1 MELRKIIGHFK
12 TITHHRHLVMKGCF
26 AVGLYWQGLLHDL
39 SKYSPTEFIQ
49 GCKFYVDGSRSVNN
63 EEREATGRSL
73 AWMHH
78 KGRNRHHLEYWIDYP
93 ADKNSKTPMVGVRM
107 PVNYVV
113 EMYVDRVAA
122 CKNYQKEN
130 YREGNPLEYFH
141 KGRSHLILHERTAKQ
156 LEILLTMLAEHGEE
170 YTNDFIRRKVLRN
183 RK

>member
-1 MELRKIIGHFK
+1 MKLKNIIGHFK

-26 AVGLYWQGLLHDL
+26 AVGLYRQGLLHDL

-49 GCKFYVDGSRSVNN
+49 GCKYYVDGTRSANN

-78 KGRNRHHLEYWIDYP
+78 KGRNKHHLEYWIDYP
-93 ADKNSKTPMVGVRM
+93 VEKSSKTPMVGVRM

-141 KGRSHLILHERTAKQ
+141 KGRGHLLLHERTAKQ
-156 LEILLTMLAEHGEE
+156 LEILLTMLSKHGEA
-170 YTNDFIRRKVLRN
+170 YTNDFIRKKVLRN
-183 RK
+183 R